1 MSEQLDQEQQTYSI
15 AVANALSVALDLA
28 EQARIKVKTD
38 PCPLG
43 GGFAAF
49 SDDNLSGFAYDLK
62 SPYFVAVLWQT
73 GDKFLPDPEDGRG
86 LKNCQA
92 WILKYESHH
101 AKWSVEAYNAEIGNK
116 SFAKLARE
124 YTEG

>member
-1 MSEQLDQEQQTYSI
+1 MSMELDQETKAQQPASQQSLGI
-15 AVANALSVALDLA
+15 ALNLA

-92 WILKYESHH
+92 CILKYESHH

-116 SFAKLARE
+116 SFAKLVRK
-124 YTEG
+124 YIEG